1 MTEKEFKPTI
11 NPVENRGEVE
21 ARPRSFDAQPEPE
34 TTSVFEVSS
43 TEITQELPSETTTP
57 EPMESPIGSGF
68 PLRAGSTASDALIAK
83 ASGEPINE

>member
-11 NPVENRGEVE
+11 NTVENRGEFE
-21 ARPRSFDAQPEPE
+21 ALPRSFDAQSEPE
-34 TTSVFEVSS
+34 TTSGPEVPS
-43 TEITQELPSETTTP
+43 TEITQELPPETITR